1 MTEMSVIRSLPLAG
15 VAGDGSRDS
24 HPGHLALGSAPFPGE
39 RWQKEQSLHLGRF
52 RQVNGFGISL
62 MNDRDFWPIHVIFFG
77 FVIALIISAIKSMV
91 EEIFSSPLLLVSVV
105 VVLLAIWLF
114 RKRT

>member
-1 MTEMSVIRSLPLAG
+1 
-15 VAGDGSRDS
+15 
-24 HPGHLALGSAPFPGE
+24 
-39 RWQKEQSLHLGRF
+39 
-52 RQVNGFGISL
+52 